1 MMILC
6 MLPLLVMAQISD
18 SLQRKIFLNGGVNF
32 RDIGGYPTKDGKTV
46 KWGKIYR
53 GAELANLT
61 LTDIVELE
69 KRKVHNILDFRG
81 PSEVEAAPDK
91 LPKNAIL
98 ISLPAGSET
107 VGDKMQMLKM
117 MTSSKNA
124 DSLLLPFYA
133 NTEPFEKRYKPMFQA
148 LLNSNSD
155 SALLFHCSAGKD
167 RTGIAAALILTV
179 LGVDE
184 KKVMEDYLASD
195 YYRQSDNL
203 RMKKMLVN
211 MYKMDE
217 NVVDGIMGT
226 RPQYL
231 QATFNAIITQYGSM
245 DSFFKTA
252 MGLKKKDIK
261 KLKKMYT
268 S

>member
-1 MMILC
+1 
-6 MLPLLVMAQISD
+6 MLVLAQISD
-18 SLQRKIFLNGGVNF
+18 SLQRKVFLSGAVNF
-32 RDIGGYPTKDGKTV
+32 RDIGGYTTKDGKTV

-61 LTDIVELE
+61 MADVSELE
-69 KRKVHNILDFRG
+69 KRKIHEVLDFRG
-81 PSEVEAAPDK
+81 PAEVEAAPDK
-91 LPKNAIL
+91 MPKNAIR

-117 MTSSKNA
+117 MNASKNA
-124 DSLLLPFYA
+124 DSIILPFYA

-148 LLNSNSD
+148 LLNISSD
-155 SALLFHCSAGKD
+155 SALLFHCTAGKD
-167 RTGIAAALILTV
+167 RTGIAAALILTA
-179 LGVDE
+179 LGVDQQ
-184 KKVMEDYLASD
+184 KVMEDYLASD

-203 RMKKMLVN
+203 RMKKMLVA

-217 NVVDGIMGT
+217 TVVDGIMGT

-231 QATFNAIITQYGSM
+231 EATFNAIMTKYGSM
-245 DSFFKTA
+245 DNFFKNV
-252 MGLKKKDIK
+252 MGLTKKDLK